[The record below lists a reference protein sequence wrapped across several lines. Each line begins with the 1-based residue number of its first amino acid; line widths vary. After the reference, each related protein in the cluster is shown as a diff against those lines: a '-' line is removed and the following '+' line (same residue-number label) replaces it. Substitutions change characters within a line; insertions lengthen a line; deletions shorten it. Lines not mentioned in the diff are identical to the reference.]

1 MGMVG
6 RGSNECS
13 MLQCVGWMMLI
24 CVRKTRKSD
33 DNVMVVVWIGRPV
46 WLMPP

>member
-6 RGSNECS
+6 RGSSACS

-24 CVRKTRKSD
+24 CVRKRGKSD
-33 DNVMVVVWIGRPV
+33 DDVPLVVWIGRPMQ
-46 WLMPP
+46 LMPP